1 MSSTPEIALIAAMDR
16 KRAIGKAGA
25 LPWHLLE
32 DLQHFKRLTTG
43 QTVLMGR
50 KTFESIGKALPKRK
64 NLVLT
69 RDSNWQAPGA
79 HVLSSLDEAMSTCE
93 SATLW
98 VIGGGEIYRLAMPTA
113 TRLEITHVDTEVAA
127 ADTFFP
133 EIPEGFRASER
144 EQRFGAQL
152 GFEFVRYQR

>member
-25 LPWHLLE
+25 LPWHLPE

-69 RDSNWQAPGA
+69 RDLHWQANGA
-79 HVLSSLDEAMSTCE
+79 QVVSSLDNALVLCE
-93 SATLW
+93 SETLW

-113 TRLEITHVDTEVAA
+113 TRLEITEVDTEVTD

-133 EIPEGFRASER
+133 EIPEDFLVRQR
-144 EQRFGAQL
+144 EHRVGAQ
-152 GFEFVRYQR
+152 FDFAFVRYQR

>member
-1 MSSTPEIALIAAMDR
+1 VTSNPEIAMIAAMDR
-16 KRAIGKAGA
+16 KRGIGKAGA
-25 LPWHLLE
+25 LPWYLPE

-64 NLVLT
+64 NLVLS

-79 HVLSSLDEAMSTCE
+79 QVISSLDSALSLCDG
-93 SATLW
+93 ATLW
-98 VIGGGEIYRLAMPTA
+98 VIGGGEIYRLAMARA
-113 TRLEITHVDTEVAA
+113 TRLEITHVDTEVIA
-127 ADTFFP
+127 ADAFFP
-133 EIPEGFRASER
+133 EIPEGFRVLER
-144 EQRFGAQL
+144 DHRQGAQF

>member
-1 MSSTPEIALIAAMDR
+1 VSSTPEIALIAAMDR

-25 LPWHLLE
+25 LPWHLPE

-69 RDSNWQAPGA
+69 RDPNWRANGA
-79 HVLSSLDEAMSTCE
+79 QVVSSLDNALVLSE
-93 SATLW
+93 SETLW

-113 TRLEITHVDTEVAA
+113 TRLEITHVDTEVIA

-133 EIPEGFRASER
+133 EIPEGFRVSER
-144 EQRFGAQL
+144 EQRFAAE
-152 GFEFVRYQR
+152 FTFAFVRYQR